1 MQIKIED
8 KVYDI
13 NKIEDDQIKLD
24 ANVLIAKINQ
34 HRLNAEGFQILV
46 NTFENSLNDLLKK
59 VFGEQESSVKS
70 VDKSS

>member
-34 HRLNAEGFQILV
+34 HRLNKFV
-46 NTFENSLNDLLKK
+46 SLAKEVERELLIN
-59 VFGEQESSVKS
+59 
-70 VDKSS
+70 

>member
-1 MQIKIED
+1 MQIKIAD

-34 HRLNAEGFQILV
+34 HRLNAEGSQILV

-59 VFGEQESSVKS
+59 EFGAQESSAKS

>member
-8 KVYDI
+8 KVRDI